1 VAPDF
6 KRPDWDTYVMDIAHV
21 VARRGNC
28 CRRQVAALIVK
39 DRRIISTGYNGTPRG
54 VKNCFEGG
62 CKRCAGEAP
71 SGADLGECVCSH
83 AEENAITQAAY
94 HGIAVRDS
102 VIYSTLSPCLICAK
116 MIINSGIHEV
126 VFETEYQF
134 SAQTRDLLQEAGV
147 IIRKFSR

>member
-1 VAPDF
+1 MDPVSN
-6 KRPDWDTYVMDIAHV
+6 RPDWDTYFMDIAHV

-28 CRRQVAALIVK
+28 RRRQVAALLVR

-83 AEENAITQAAY
+83 AEENSITQAAY

-102 VIYSTLSPCLICAK
+102 VLYSTLSPCLICAK
-116 MIINSGIHEV
+116 MIINAGIREV

-134 SAQTRDLLQEAGV
+134 SAQTRALLLEAGV
-147 IIRKFSR
+147 LIRQFTR